1 MPNLQSHIPEK
12 YSKKLFTFR
21 RVAALYG
28 KQQNICFMKKFLKFA
43 IAAIAAVTI
52 TTVLVSAAVAGN
64 ENETENIEFSSK
76 SCPALDCS
84 MSVSQAKTIFGL
96 LPAQIKKQCSNEYFK
111 LSVKCRETY
120 SYVYQGVRIT
130 TSQKRDGIVSICLT
144 YGDYTIKV
152 NNTTWFK
159 LEELFGQI

>member
-1 MPNLQSHIPEK
+1 
-12 YSKKLFTFR
+12 
-21 RVAALYG
+21 
-28 KQQNICFMKKFLKFA
+28 MKKFLKFA

-52 TTVLVSAAVAGN
+52 TTVLVSTAVADNGNQN
-64 ENETENIEFSSK
+64 ENRTENIEFSSK
-76 SCPALDCS
+76 SCPALNCS

-96 LPAQIKKQCSNEYFK
+96 LPAQIKKQCSNEYDK
-111 LSVKCRETY
+111 LSVRCRETY

-130 TSQKRDGIVSICLT
+130 TSQKRDGVVSICLT

-152 NNTTWFK
+152 NGTTWSE

>member
-1 MPNLQSHIPEK
+1 M
-12 YSKKLFTFR
+12 T
-21 RVAALYG
+21 ALYG
-28 KQQNICFMKKFLKFA
+28 KQQNIRVMKKFFKFA

-52 TTVLVSAAVAGN
+52 SSVLVSAAVADN
-64 ENETENIEFSSK
+64 ENQNENRRESIEFTSK
-76 SCPALDCS
+76 SCPAMNCS

-96 LPAQIKKQCSNEYFK
+96 LPAQIKKQCSDEYFK
-111 LSVKCRETY
+111 LSVKRRETY

-130 TSQKRDGIVSICLT
+130 TSQKRDGIVSIRLT